1 MYNAKIRAWKQ
12 KEKLVVG
19 RLVHL
24 DVEDCSEELLRQQS
38 YATYVKGFQFYP
50 SNYPDDIKNQR
61 AFERKIPLVG
71 GLWMPELVLY
81 GIRLSAQA
89 LLGKLSTNERQA
101 SKFLDQ

>member
-38 YATYVKGFQFYP
+38 YA
-50 SNYPDDIKNQR
+50 IKNQR
-61 AFERKIPLVG
+61 GGILRSKALIR
-71 GLWMPELVLY
+71 GLWLPELVLF
-81 GIRLSAQA
+81 GIRCKTA
-89 LLGKLSTNERQA
+89 GA
-101 SKFLDQ
+101 SITREALDQ